1 MIRILQSETNERLVI
16 GSSSNIASVFAT
28 NLHDLC
34 FFFLDI
40 LGRKR
45 RKVVKPVANRVTCI
59 LCMYYYRKEDVA
71 VKKTGFEQ

>member
-34 FFFLDI
+34 FFLDI

-45 RKVVKPVANRVTCI
+45 RKVVKPVANRVTI

-71 VKKTGFEQ
+71 VKMTGFEQ

>member
-16 GSSSNIASVFAT
+16 GPSSNIASVFAT

-34 FFFLDI
+34 FFLDI

-45 RKVVKPVANRVTCI
+45 RKVVKPVANRVTI

-71 VKKTGFEQ
+71 VKMTGFEQ